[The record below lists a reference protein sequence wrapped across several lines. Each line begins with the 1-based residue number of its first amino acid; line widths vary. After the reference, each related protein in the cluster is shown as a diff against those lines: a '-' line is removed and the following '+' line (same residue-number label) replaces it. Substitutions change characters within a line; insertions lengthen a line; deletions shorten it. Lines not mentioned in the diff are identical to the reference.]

1 MRDLTNEPNIFKI
14 RDGVSGEVKE
24 FIYRTPTAME
34 HQAYAA
40 KSLGL
45 RGNKAVISRKGI
57 ADARVE
63 FGLKILIGIKDDQ
76 FGVGGKPIS
85 SDPQSPDYREDWK
98 ELLKQYAPDLISLFA
113 VDVFDGT
120 KAISDSNI
128 QIEFEEDAEEVVP
141 FGTSSAPSG
150 TDAPRS

>member
-1 MRDLTNEPNIFKI
+1 MRDLTNEPNVFKI

-24 FIYRTPTAME
+24 FIYRTPTAMD

-45 RGNKAVISRKGI
+45 IGNKAVISRKAI
-57 ADARVE
+57 SEARVE
-63 FGLKILIGIKDDQ
+63 FGLRILIGIKDNQ
-76 FGVGGKPIS
+76 FGMAGKPIS
-85 SDPQSPDYREDWK
+85 SNPESPDYWEDWK

-113 VDVFDGT
+113 VAVLDGT
-120 KAISDSNI
+120 HMVNNSNI
-128 QIEFEEDAEEVVP
+128 EVEFKEDAEEVVP

-150 TDAPRS
+150 SDAPRS